1 MSDADLFH
9 RVTEVAVYARVAPLQ
24 KLRIVQ
30 QLRQRGEI
38 VAVTGDGVN
47 DAPALK
53 QADIGVAMGITGTDV
68 AKEAADM
75 ILADDNFATIY
86 AALEEGRVVFD
97 NVRKVILFLIPTGLG
112 LVGGVLASLVLGLPL
127 PFLPAQA
134 LWINLVTNGTQDVA
148 MAFEPAEEDVGRRPP
163 RNPRD
168 GILTPWMIQ
177 HTVMVGA
184 VIALG
189 TLGAFVWQLSSGGG
203 LTHARTVAMTTMV
216 LYQNF
221 YIFDVRSFHRFFF
234 QVNPLT
240 NPFLFV
246 SIIAALG
253 IHILALYWEP
263 LQFVLH
269 LEPVSLSTWLV
280 MIAIASTVLIVSLV
294 PKLRRRLRR
303 H

>member
-1 MSDADLFH
+1 
-9 RVTEVAVYARVAPLQ
+9 
-24 KLRIVQ
+24 
-30 QLRQRGEI
+30 
-38 VAVTGDGVN
+38 
-47 DAPALK
+47 
-53 QADIGVAMGITGTDV
+53 
-68 AKEAADM
+68 
-75 ILADDNFATIY
+75 
-86 AALEEGRVVFD
+86 
-97 NVRKVILFLIPTGLG
+97 
-112 LVGGVLASLVLGLPL
+112 
-127 PFLPAQA
+127 
-134 LWINLVTNGTQDVA
+134 
-148 MAFEPAEEDVGRRPP
+148 
-163 RNPRD
+163 
-168 GILTPWMIQ
+168 
-177 HTVMVGA
+177 
-184 VIALG
+184 
-189 TLGAFVWQLSSGGG
+189 
-203 LTHARTVAMTTMV
+203 MTTMV